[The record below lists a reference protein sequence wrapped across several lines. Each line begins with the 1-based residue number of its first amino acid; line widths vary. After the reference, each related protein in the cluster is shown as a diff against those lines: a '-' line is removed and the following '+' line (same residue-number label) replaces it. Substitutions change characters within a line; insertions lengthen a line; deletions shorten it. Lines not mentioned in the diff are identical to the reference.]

1 MSNELVD
8 NGCMTTPEI
17 KEKQE
22 LRRQRNK
29 MSNELSNNGEFKQD
43 YEWEDVIPEQDKQTE
58 EPWYPEIVGET
69 LTGTYLYKK
78 ESMGKYNQTIYII
91 EDETGKLQSVFDCKV
106 LHNLFEYIDEGD
118 FIKITFE
125 GRKTTGNGNEFKDF
139 KVQRRTTY

>member
-43 YEWEDVIPEQDKQTE
+43 YEWEDVIPEQDKAKE
-58 EPWYPEIVGET
+58 ELWSPEVVGET

-91 EDETGKLQSVFDCKV
+91 EDETGKLQSIFDCKV
-106 LHNLFEYIDEGD
+106 LNNLFEYIDEGD
-118 FIKITFE
+118 FIKITFK

-139 KVQRRTTY
+139 KVQRRTNY